1 MPFSPA
7 VKARIF
13 VRCARICC
21 LCFKQCG
28 TCIEAA
34 HIVAEADGGPNDDE
48 NAIPLCFDCHEE
60 IGSYNPR
67 HPKGNKFTPE
77 ELVQRRDALYQ
88 LVDKGIIQGTFQQL
102 TEALTKLGERAD
114 MQGEIVIMIS
124 PHNPYQDQTRIGS
137 LMEYSCDCCNHGKVP
152 CEISKVRVHI
162 TPPNGAWFE
171 DLRDLVPQVVGPGR
185 VFRSRESYVVSGV
198 SPRDL
203 RQSQISVILVDSL
216 GARYQNTVTKISPA
230 LLIEGRRPLA

>member
-1 MPFSPA
+1 MFEWLTPRLEFLRAALVNRWLFLVFGVWTLFSNFATLRDNFLPLELQRKWGTPA
-7 VKARIF
+7 
-13 VRCARICC
+13 
-21 LCFKQCG
+21 LM
-28 TCIEAA
+28 
-34 HIVAEADGGPNDDE
+34 
-48 NAIPLCFDCHEE
+48 NALDPKDWVIGLLAITVIALWEGAYRVWHRECQHHERT
-60 IGSYNPR
+60 S
-67 HPKGNKFTPE
+67 
-77 ELVQRRDALYQ
+77 
-88 LVDKGIIQGTFQQL
+88 QQL

-137 LMEYSCDCCNHGKVP
+137 LMQYSCDCSNHGKVP

-185 VFRSRESYVVSGV
+185 AFRFRESCVVPGV

-203 RQSQISVILVDSL
+203 RQSQITVILVDSL
-216 GARYQNTVTKISPA
+216 GVRYQNTVTKISPA
-230 LLIEGRRPLA
+230 LLMELRRPLA